1 MKPDKHI
8 DAVDP
13 HRPVEDGLPLFS
25 KTSRDEQAR
34 QMGQYVEGFKAEKLA
49 RKTDPE
55 TSKLAAKAAGS
66 LVINHQRLII
76 NAISEESAKDNMGM
90 TSDDIAIA
98 TGLTLVQI
106 ARRTSDLEA
115 SGIIYKTGLTRKTRI
130 WLSRKSTPIGIVS
143 TNCSRRKCCLTSACS
158 VR

>member
-1 MKPDKHI
+1 MNPNKHI

-13 HRPVEDGLPLFS
+13 HRPVEHDLPLFAE
-25 KTSRDEQAR
+25 TSGDEQIKGIVR
-34 QMGQYVEGFKAEKLA
+34 HVESFKAEKLV

-76 NAISEESAKDNMGM
+76 ETISEESAKNNTGLTADEI
-90 TSDDIAIA
+90 DIA

-106 ARRTSDLEA
+106 ARRTSDLEV
-115 SGIIYKTGLTRKTRI
+115 SGIIYKTGLTRKTRTGRSATV
-130 WLSRKSTPIGIVS
+130 WRLSGH
-143 TNCSRRKCCLTSACS
+143 
-158 VR
+158 

>member
-1 MKPDKHI
+1 MKPIKNI

-34 QMGQYVEGFKAEKLA
+34 QMGRFVEDFKSEKLA

-55 TSKLAAKAAGS
+55 TSKLAANAAGS

-76 NAISEESAKDNMGM
+76 NALSEESAKENIGK
-90 TSDDIAIA
+90 TSDEIAIA
-98 TGLTLVQI
+98 TGLSLVQV
-106 ARRTSDLEA
+106 ARRTSDLES
-115 SGIIYKTGLTRKTRI
+115 SGIIYKTGLTRKTRTGRI
-130 WLSRKSTPIGIVS
+130 ATVWRLVGH
-143 TNCSRRKCCLTSACS
+143 
-158 VR
+158 

>member
-8 DAVDP
+8 DTADP
-13 HRPVEDGLPLFS
+13 HRSVEHDLPLFAE
-25 KTSRDEQAR
+25 TSVDEQIKGIVR
-34 QMGQYVEGFKAEKLA
+34 YVESFKAEKLT

-76 NAISEESAKDNMGM
+76 DALSEESAKENKGLTADE
-90 TSDDIAIA
+90 IAIA

-106 ARRTSDLEA
+106 ARRTSDLES
-115 SGIIYKTGLTRKTRI
+115 SGIIYKTGLTRKTRTGRI
-130 WLSRKSTPIGIVS
+130 ATVWRLVGH
-143 TNCSRRKCCLTSACS
+143 
-158 VR
+158 

>member
-1 MKPDKHI
+1 MSNKYI

-13 HRPVEDGLPLFS
+13 HRPVEDGLPLFAE
-25 KTSRDEQAR
+25 TSRDEQTR
-34 QMGQYVEGFKAEKLA
+34 KRGRFVEGFKAEKLA

-76 NAISEESAKDNMGM
+76 DALSEESAKENMGL
-90 TSDDIAIA
+90 TSDEIAIA

-115 SGIIYKTGLTRKTRI
+115 SGIIYKTGLTRKTRTGRI
-130 WLSRKSTPIGIVS
+130 ATVWLLVGH
-143 TNCSRRKCCLTSACS
+143 
-158 VR
+158 

>member
-1 MKPDKHI
+1 MKKTALKMNPSKNI

-13 HRPVEDGLPLFS
+13 HRPVEHDLPLFAE
-25 KTSRDEQAR
+25 TSRDEQVR
-34 QMGQYVEGFKAEKLA
+34 QMGRYVESFKSEKLA

-76 NAISEESAKDNMGM
+76 DAVSKESAKDNMGF
-90 TSDDIAIA
+90 TSDEIAIV

-106 ARRTSDLEA
+106 ARRTSDLES
-115 SGIIYKTGLTRKTRI
+115 SGIIYKTGLTRKTRTGRI
-130 WLSRKSTPIGIVS
+130 ATVWRLVGH
-143 TNCSRRKCCLTSACS
+143 
-158 VR
+158 